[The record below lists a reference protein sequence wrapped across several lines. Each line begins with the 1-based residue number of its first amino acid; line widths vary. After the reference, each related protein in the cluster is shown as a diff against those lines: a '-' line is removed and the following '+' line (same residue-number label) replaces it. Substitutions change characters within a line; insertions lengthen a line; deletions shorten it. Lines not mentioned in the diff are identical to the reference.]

1 MRDPLRNLWLAHD
14 GPAPPAD
21 LGTARWGAGA
31 GRRLTRGADA
41 ALAEA
46 RLRACLGAL
55 ARLRA
60 ARASGV
66 AAAVRRLRESAMSYR
81 RVALSRAR

>member
-1 MRDPLRNLWLAHD
+1 MPDPLRNLWLAHD

-31 GRRLTRGADA
+31 RRRLARGADA

-55 ARLRA
+55 ARLR
-60 ARASGV
+60 RFGASGV
-66 AAAVRRLRESAMSYR
+66 AEAVGRLCESALSYR
-81 RVALSRAR
+81 RAALSRAR

>member
-21 LGTARWGAGA
+21 LGMARWGAGVS
-31 GRRLTRGADA
+31 RRLARGADT

-46 RLRACLGAL
+46 RLRACLRAL
-55 ARLRA
+55 ARLRHARVPGA
-60 ARASGV
+60 AGV
-66 AAAVRRLRESAMSYR
+66 FGRLCESVMSYR
-81 RVALSRAR
+81 RAALSSAR